1 MIIYDITNNKSK
13 MNKVIKLAALAA
25 AFLSFAACEKKD
37 DNNVS
42 MTVNVIMPSDFPE
55 SSPSYS
61 GDVTITNTTMGKTY
75 TVKAVNGVAE
85 FDKVYQGIYEI
96 LVSGSM
102 TADEFKS
109 AAPELANGY
118 DILLNG
124 NASDVQVIKEDG
136 KVNSADIQLVW
147 SVKSELLISR
157 MYTNGTKN
165 NAGRTVNYPKYW
177 EIYNNT
183 DNTLYCAGSWK
194 LNVKK
199 SLRTLHEIPE

>member
-1 MIIYDITNNKSK
+1 MILQTISQ
-13 MNKVIKLAALAA
+13 MNKVIQLAALAA

-165 NAGRTVNYPKYW
+165 NAGRSVNYPKYW

-183 DNTLYCAGSWK
+183 DNTLYLDGLCIAQAHGNSTSK
-194 LNVKK
+194 N
-199 SLRTLHEIPE
+199 P